1 MKKTYNK
8 PVTKYTGINI
18 NPVMQN
24 LSNGG
29 DKGGSCRGEAKERN
43 TFGEGE
49 EW

>member
-1 MKKTYNK
+1 
-8 PVTKYTGINI
+8 
-18 NPVMQN
+18 MQN

-29 DKGGSCRGEAKERN
+29 NKGGNWNGEAKERD

>member
-18 NPVMQN
+18 SPVMQN

-29 DKGGSCRGEAKERN
+29 NKGGSWSGEAKERD